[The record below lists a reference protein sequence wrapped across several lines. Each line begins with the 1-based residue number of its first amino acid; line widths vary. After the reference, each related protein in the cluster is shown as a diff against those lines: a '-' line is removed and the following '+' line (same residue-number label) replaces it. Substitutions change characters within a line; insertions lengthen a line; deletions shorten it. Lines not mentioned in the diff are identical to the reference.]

1 MKLSTKRSTSE
12 IDVTMYKSLVGS
24 LRYLVHIMLDITF
37 TLGFLSCF
45 MGRLWQGHLVVV
57 KHIAHYIVG
66 TIDYGLVYPSAAT
79 SATG

>member
-1 MKLSTKRSTSE
+1 
-12 IDVTMYKSLVGS
+12 
-24 LRYLVHIMLDITF
+24 
-37 TLGFLSCF
+37 